1 MDRIKITEYKTRG
14 GMNVGAAF
22 EKLYNDILKG
32 DTDEAV
38 STAFDLYRTSP
49 VMLEELWK
57 QLETAA
63 VCAVGLVEPG
73 ALAYVYNLRCICY
86 HTEPYMPDAGGMQA
100 LSFIQAIR
108 YLCACEKEPSL
119 EAEIKRVRDSCQAGV
134 YAEIPDFAK
143 DHHNHAGRELGHT
156 PLDFLYPDGG
166 SRVVPEAEGAEP
178 YKKRLIELLT
188 PIYGGEHPRPFR
200 SDAYN
205 HFYEMESPHG
215 LNLELLQSAFQ
226 KSIRRALEREA
237 LMLAYEAFISG
248 SEMEAYLWERI
259 VIMSVEDIGMGE
271 PECSRFMYAYCR
283 VKDQFADRP
292 EERLGLLMQAVRI
305 LCSCP
310 KERGTELIKGILVQE
325 CKNGDRK

>member
-1 MDRIKITEYKTRG
+1 MDRANITDYSTRS
-14 GMNVGAAF
+14 GMKVSAAF
-22 EKLYNDILKG
+22 LKLHRDILAG
-32 DTDEAV
+32 STDEAI
-38 STAFDLYRTSP
+38 STAYDLYRTSA

-57 QLETAA
+57 QLELEA
-63 VCAVGLVEPG
+63 VYTIGLAEQG
-73 ALAYVYNLRCICY
+73 ALAYIYNLRCICY

-108 YLCACEKEPSL
+108 YLCGCEKEQSL
-119 EAEIKRVRDSCQAGV
+119 EQEIRKVQDCYDAGV
-134 YAEIPDFAK
+134 YPVIPAFAR

-166 SRVVPEAEGAEP
+166 SKVVPEAEGAEP

-188 PIYGGEHPRPFR
+188 PIYGGENGKAFR

-226 KSIRRALEREA
+226 KSIRRALEPEV
-237 LMLAYEAFISG
+237 LMLTYEAFLSG
-248 SEMEAYLWERI
+248 GEMEAYLWERI
-259 VIMSVEDIGMGE
+259 VIMSVEDIGMGDV
-271 PECSRFMYAYCR
+271 ECTRIMYAYSR
-283 VKDQFADRP
+283 VKDQFADRD
-292 EERLGLLMQAVRI
+292 EVRLGFLMQAVRI
-305 LCSCP
+305 LCRSP

-325 CKNGDRK
+325 CRNGDRK